1 MKYGILIFFNL
12 LIISAYAQNK
22 PADRVRD
29 VMKQQVSA
37 WNRGDI
43 EAFMETYWKSD
54 SLLFAG
60 KNGITYGWQK
70 TLENYKKSYPT
81 KKDMGT
87 LEFDIL
93 KVQPLG
99 SNYYNVVGKW
109 HLMRESGDL
118 QGYYTLIFK
127 KINNSWK
134 IIQDHTS

>member
-60 KNGITYGWQK
+60 KNGITYG
-70 TLENYKKSYPT
+70 
-81 KKDMGT
+81 
-87 LEFDIL
+87 
-93 KVQPLG
+93 
-99 SNYYNVVGKW
+99 
-109 HLMRESGDL
+109 
-118 QGYYTLIFK
+118 
-127 KINNSWK
+127 
-134 IIQDHTS
+134 